1 MAAAAR
7 VPAKTERPRTT
18 GGAATGTAP
27 PSASTPAAG
36 LVENWREF
44 IVPIGVLGIV
54 LAMITPL
61 PPFLMDILISTN
73 ITLSVIVLLVSLYI
87 TKPVDFN
94 VFPTTLLLMT
104 LFRLALNISSA
115 RLILLNGN
123 SGTAAAGQVIQAF
136 GAFVVGGNYIIGVVI
151 FLVLIAIQYVV
162 INHGAVRISEVTA
175 RFTLDAMPGKQMS
188 VDSDLNA
195 GLIDDNEARARR
207 KTLASEAEFY
217 GAMDGASRFTQ
228 RDAVASIIITAL
240 NIIAGFLIGVLQHG
254 MDLKRALQTYTVL
267 TIGDGLVTV
276 IPALMISVSGGL
288 IITRASS
295 DTKLGLDFQKQVFG
309 NSQPLLLAGGVLIAM
324 AAFPGLPKIPFL
336 LLGGGAGALAWRMR
350 QKNAALGKAKPPAAP
365 QAREGLE
372 ALLKVEPLAVEV
384 GLGLV
389 QLVEGGQ
396 NSPLLRRIASIRRQL
411 ATELGYIVPPV
422 RVTDNLTLK
431 AREYMI
437 SIKGV
442 EIARIELINGRELAI
457 RSDDRSES
465 VEGLPTREPAFGIA
479 ALWILPEKVEQARKA
494 GYTIVDT
501 ISVLGTHLGEVIR
514 RHAHELFSRQDAKK
528 LLDRVAEE
536 NPRVVE
542 DLVPKLLSLAV
553 VQKVLQNLLRERV
566 SIRDAASILE
576 ALGEAA
582 PITKNTVL
590 LTEYVRQAIR
600 RQVVKPLLDS
610 TGDVQAHLL
619 DPGVEQ
625 GIEAAVEH
633 TENSSHLNLPP
644 QRVRDIQERIKQACG
659 SSETPA
665 VLLTSSGARFFV
677 RQITESILPNLT
689 VLSHN
694 EIPPGNRVVSLGAVS

>member
-1 MAAAAR
+1 VTAS
-7 VPAKTERPRTT
+7 PAPTPQT
-18 GGAATGTAP
+18 GFIA
-27 PSASTPAAG
+27 
-36 LVENWREF
+36 NWREF
-44 IVPIGVLGIV
+44 IVPMGVLGIV
-54 LAMITPL
+54 LTMITPL
-61 PPFLMDILISTN
+61 PPFLMDILISAN

-87 TKPVDFN
+87 TKPVDFS

-123 SGTAAAGQVIQAF
+123 TGTAAAGNVIQAF

-175 RFTLDAMPGKQMS
+175 RFTLDALPGKQMS

-195 GLIDDNEARARR
+195 GLIDENEARMKRR
-207 KTLASEAEFY
+207 MLASEAEFY

-228 RDAVASIIITAL
+228 RDAVASILITSI

-254 MDLKRALQTYTVL
+254 MDLQRALQTYTVL

-276 IPALMISVSGGL
+276 IPALMISISGGL
-288 IITRASS
+288 IITRTSS
-295 DTKLGLDFQKQVFG
+295 ETKLGIDFQKQVFS
-309 NSQPLLLAGGVLIAM
+309 NSHPLLLASGVLIAM

-336 LLGGGAGALAWRMR
+336 VLGGGVGFLAWRMR
-350 QKNAALGKAKPPAAP
+350 QKLVSGEQTKTPTQAP
-365 QAREGLE
+365 VKESLE
-372 ALLKVEPLAVEV
+372 SLLKVEPLAVEV

-431 AREYMI
+431 AREYI
-437 SIKGV
+437 FSIKGV
-442 EIARIELINGRELAI
+442 EVARFELMQGCELAI
-457 RSDDRSES
+457 HSDEKSEPI
-465 VEGLPTREPAFGIA
+465 EGIPTHEPAFGIA
-479 ALWILPEKVEQARKA
+479 AVWIAPENVDKARKA

-501 ISVLGTHLGEVIR
+501 ISIVGTHLGEVVR
-514 RHAHELFSRQDAKK
+514 RHAYELFSRQDAKAV
-528 LLDRVAEE
+528 LDRVAEE
-536 NPRVVE
+536 SPRLVE
-542 DLVPKLLSLAV
+542 DLVPKLLSLAA

-566 SIRDAASILE
+566 SIRDAASVLE

-582 PITKNTVL
+582 PITKSTVL

-610 TGDVQAHLL
+610 SGDLTAHLL
-619 DPGVEQ
+619 DPAVEQ
-625 GIEAAVEH
+625 VIESAVEH
-633 TENSSHLNLPP
+633 GENSSHLNLPP
-644 QRVRDIQERIKQACG
+644 QRIRDIQDRIKKYCG
-659 SSETPA
+659 PADTPV
-665 VLLTSSGARFFV
+665 VLLTSSGSRFFV
-677 RQITESILPNLT
+677 RQITESIIPNLT

-694 EIPPGNRVVSLGAVS
+694 EIPPGNRIVSLGAMS

>member
-1 MAAAAR
+1 VTAS
-7 VPAKTERPRTT
+7 PAPTPQT
-18 GGAATGTAP
+18 GFIA
-27 PSASTPAAG
+27 
-36 LVENWREF
+36 NWREF
-44 IVPIGVLGIV
+44 IVPMGVLGIV
-54 LAMITPL
+54 LTMITPL
-61 PPFLMDILISTN
+61 PPFLMDILISAN

-87 TKPVDFN
+87 TKPVDFS

-123 SGTAAAGQVIQAF
+123 TGTAAAGNVIQAF

-175 RFTLDAMPGKQMS
+175 RFTLDALPGKQMS

-195 GLIDDNEARARR
+195 GLIDENEARMKRR
-207 KTLASEAEFY
+207 MLASEAEFY

-228 RDAVASIIITAL
+228 RDAVASILITSI

-254 MDLKRALQTYTVL
+254 MDLQRALQTYTVL

-276 IPALMISVSGGL
+276 IPALMISISGGL
-288 IITRASS
+288 IITRTSS
-295 DTKLGLDFQKQVFG
+295 ETKLGIDFQKQVFS
-309 NSQPLLLAGGVLIAM
+309 NSHPLLLASGVLIAM

-336 LLGGGAGALAWRMR
+336 VLGGGVGFLAWRMR
-350 QKNAALGKAKPPAAP
+350 QKLVSGEQTKTPTQAP
-365 QAREGLE
+365 VKESLE
-372 ALLKVEPLAVEV
+372 SLLKVEPLAVEV

-396 NSPLLRRIASIRRQL
+396 NSSLLRRIASIRRQL

-431 AREYMI
+431 AREYI
-437 SIKGV
+437 FSIKGV
-442 EIARIELINGRELAI
+442 EVARFELMQGCELAI
-457 RSDDRSES
+457 HSDEKSEPI
-465 VEGLPTREPAFGIA
+465 EGIPTHEPAFGIA
-479 ALWILPEKVEQARKA
+479 AVWIAPENVDKARKA

-501 ISVLGTHLGEVIR
+501 ISIVGTHLGEVVR
-514 RHAHELFSRQDAKK
+514 RHAYELFSRQDAKAV
-528 LLDRVAEE
+528 LDRVAEE
-536 NPRVVE
+536 SPRLVE
-542 DLVPKLLSLAV
+542 DLVPKLLSLAA

-566 SIRDAASILE
+566 SIRDAASVLE

-582 PITKNTVL
+582 PITKSTVL

-610 TGDVQAHLL
+610 SGDLTAHLL
-619 DPGVEQ
+619 DPAVEQ
-625 GIEAAVEH
+625 VIESAVEH
-633 TENSSHLNLPP
+633 GENSSHLNLPP
-644 QRVRDIQERIKQACG
+644 QRIRDIQDRIKKYCG
-659 SSETPA
+659 PADTPV
-665 VLLTSSGARFFV
+665 VLLTSSGSRFFV
-677 RQITESILPNLT
+677 RQITESIIPNLT

-694 EIPPGNRVVSLGAVS
+694 EIPPGNRIVSLGAMS